1 MSDRQANNDVMTRI
15 RNQYDSMS
23 KSQQRVA
30 AFLLTHGI
38 DVIYLSAARI
48 AELVDVNRS
57 TVVRTAQSLGYDG
70 FPDLQADL
78 RTQLQGR
85 LTSQQRLRTTARL
98 LLEDL
103 QQENNGDAQVLHTMI
118 RSETQNLSLLSQSV
132 SDEEFE
138 QAVEMLDSARRLYI
152 LGLRNSLPLALNLG
166 LLIQYVKETIVL
178 QPGNL
183 PIADQLKDMG
193 PEDVLFTIT
202 YSRYARE
209 TLMAMDYAQ
218 SVGCRVLTMTDTTLS
233 PGAKRADLALVVPFR
248 LWLYGNSLV
257 SYAILNAL
265 FGAMLLRH
273 TQAAQQRLEH
283 LDKIYEGFQIYQS
296 HD

>member
-78 RTQLQGR
+78 RTHLQGR

-138 QAVEMLDSARRLYI
+138 QAVEMLDSARQLYI

-178 QPGNL
+178 QPGNV

-273 TQAAQQRLEH
+273 TQDAQQRLEH